1 MTGPNTYPASLGNY
15 RNFETA
21 DGLVICRRCN
31 QVGHFTRTC
40 PGNLPPPKTP
50 THYQN
55 HQRNYA
61 PPGPSQ
67 HPRPSYTPNRPSS
80 QYSQCPSYRSHVNQC
95 DPIGYPYLLDA
106 TYTSPSRRPP
116 FSSAD
121 QTDNKY
127 RARGTNIPVQHNNY
141 SNVIQNDP
149 FQDQQSFHPLI
160 NADHIQN
167 TYTPP
172 IHTPYTYHSFSRL
185 TVHTNQANHKIN
197 TEQSP
202 YQPQ

>member
-1 MTGPNTYPASLGNY
+1 MKEDIKHLQQMTGPNTYPASPGNY

-61 PPGPSQ
+61 PRGPSQ

-116 FSSAD
+116 FSPTD

-127 RARGTNIPVQHNNY
+127 QARRTHIPG
-141 SNVIQNDP
+141 
-149 FQDQQSFHPLI
+149 
-160 NADHIQN
+160 
-167 TYTPP
+167 
-172 IHTPYTYHSFSRL
+172 
-185 TVHTNQANHKIN
+185 
-197 TEQSP
+197 
-202 YQPQ
+202 